1 MNDTGRNEYRIFGV
15 SNWTHE
21 RITEA
26 NAYARSKG
34 LEGFIVSSPN
44 FGLAHQITDP
54 WAAASR
60 LPEKKTRTPGSGIR
74 TIRCRCF
81 MSTTNPKRL
90 PGNVAAANH
99 PLSREDVAFLENDE

>member
-44 FGLAHQITDP
+44 FGQAHQIADP
-54 WAAASR
+54 WGGGCVTVTG
-60 LPEKKTRTPGSGIR
+60 EE
-74 TIRCRCF
+74 
-81 MSTTNPKRL
+81 N
-90 PGNVAAANH
+90 
-99 PLSREDVAFLENDE
+99 EDARQWYTDNQMPVLHEHDQSQTSARQCGGGQSSAQQRGCGVFGK